1 MAKALPLLEASPRQR
16 SLIRQRL
23 SQGHISNRHYQRY
36 QIIHNMLEGKS
47 AYSAAK
53 ELGLRADVGIRWY
66 TRWADN
72 HSRLKSLELDSNG
85 NQISDHELGKQID
98 LVLSDRMRSGVT
110 SRITHAQKEQIVA
123 LACKNPSDYGL
134 PEGSW
139 TRDTLAQVA
148 IQEDIVDKISPSHVR
163 NILKKSG
170 GTTP

>member
-1 MAKALPLLEASPRQR
+1 MAKALPPLEASPRQR

-23 SQGHISNRHYQRY
+23 SQGSISHRHHQRY
-36 QIIHNMLEGKS
+36 QLINSMLEGES

-53 ELGLRADVGIRWY
+53 KLGLRADVGTRWY

-72 HSRLKSLELDSNG
+72 HSRLKGLELDSNG
-85 NQISDHELGKQID
+85 KQISDHELGKQID
-98 LVLSDRMRSGVT
+98 LVLSDRMRSGAV

-123 LACKNPSDYGL
+123 LACKEPSNYGL
-134 PEGSW
+134 PPGSW

-148 IQEDIVDKISPSHVR
+148 IKENIVDKISPSHVR

-170 GTTP
+170 GTTT